1 MHRSSHPS
9 ARRLAV
15 LVAAAVAGLPLTAGD
30 ARADEPPSEPAKSPG
45 DDPLEAS
52 RAQFRRG
59 MDAYTAGDYAGAIV
73 IWQAIYDT
81 LGPERGYRLAFNLGR
96 AFDAFGDA
104 SRATEFYDVYLG
116 SVRAR
121 RARGEALPDLV
132 ERQAH
137 DAEARLEELSRSR
150 GRVRVPP
157 TKAPVLVR
165 VDRGTERPAGFS
177 VLLSPGPHT
186 LTFRTG
192 PSSVE
197 RTIDVVAGEERV
209 VEPPPPEEPP
219 KRRDPLPVFETRT
232 VRPFSPVWIFVGA
245 GATAVSVLVPAIQY
259 GSALSIA
266 STHDASDDPLER
278 ERLTSEYS
286 GAKTAAY
293 TTLSIPIVL
302 GVATIALGTAFVV
315 GSRSETVRVG
325 RAGAGFVF

>member
-1 MHRSSHPS
+1 VL
-9 ARRLAV
+9 LAV
-15 LVAAAVAGLPLTAGD
+15 AVAGLPLAAGV
-30 ARADEPPSEPAKSPG
+30 ARADEPPAEPPKG

-59 MDAYTAGDYAGAIV
+59 MEAYTAGDYAGAIV
-73 IWQAIYDT
+73 VWQAIYDT

-116 SVRAR
+116 AVRAR
-121 RARGEALPDLV
+121 RARGEALPELV

-177 VLLSPGPHT
+177 VLLAPGPHT

-192 PSSVE
+192 ATSVE

-209 VEPPPPEEPP
+209 VEPPPPEEAP
-219 KRRDPLPVFETRT
+219 RRREPVPVFETRT

-278 ERLTSEYS
+278 ERLASEYS

-302 GVATIALGTAFVV
+302 GVATIALGTAFVL
-315 GSRSETVRVG
+315 GARSETVRVG